1 MIIDWR
7 ALCVDLVDWADYT
20 SAHYY
25 APPEVLV
32 RAHSALAEADEPAVP
47 DGREPAS
54 VVEQPT
60 DAELLELMHQSMRD
74 DLAEVSRLAAL
85 EAGTAAGVFRVTL
98 NYDVVRFAR
107 AAIAADRARWGRP
120 APEPPADGEVAELVE
135 TLKGIAYWRRHGN
148 PGVAPAPFDI
158 RQADRLDRAAEL
170 LERSAPAPVG
180 EALVTDE
187 LVRQLR
193 TKAATEKSNRC
204 HYSAILLNRAADI
217 LERQHPQPVP
227 VSERLPG
234 PEDCDAEGRCWW
246 YGEGGDMVGWTLD
259 AEGPSYY
266 RAKYW
271 LPAHALQAPAGGATI
286 G

>member
-32 RAHSALAEADEPAVP
+32 RAHSALAEADEPAVS
-47 DGREPAS
+47 DDREPAS
-54 VVEQPT
+54 VIEDPS
-60 DAELLELMHQSMRD
+60 DEELLELWQGWNLGWDPQKGPVLMPHP
-74 DLAEVSRLAAL
+74 AE
-85 EAGTAAGVFRVTL
+85 
-98 NYDVVRFAR
+98 YAR
-107 AAIAADRARWGRP
+107 AVLARWGNYP
-120 APEPPADGEVAELVE
+120 AKPDS
-135 TLKGIAYWRRHGN
+135 
-148 PGVAPAPFDI
+148 
-158 RQADRLDRAAEL
+158 
-170 LERSAPAPVG
+170 SAPAAG